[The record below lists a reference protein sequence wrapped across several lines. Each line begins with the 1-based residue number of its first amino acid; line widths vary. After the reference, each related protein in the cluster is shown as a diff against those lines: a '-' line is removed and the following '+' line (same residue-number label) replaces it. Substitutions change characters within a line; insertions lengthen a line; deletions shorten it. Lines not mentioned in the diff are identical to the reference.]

1 MSPEPLPEPT
11 PEVVAA
17 DPISWGY
24 QDLLVFTFLS
34 LLSILFSQLLMHLLT
49 SALHLD
55 PKSGAVLIPSQLLLY
70 ACLFTIL
77 FALIKLQYGREFWHS
92 LRWRNSQ
99 IAPGAAF
106 LLGFAS
112 SYAIQLVGL
121 LLHTPNAETP
131 IKKLLS
137 SRAGVLEFGIL
148 AVTLG
153 PLCEELVFRGFIQP
167 VLVRSVGPTLGI
179 LVTASL
185 FGALHLAQNSFIWQ
199 MGLLI
204 TLAGLAFGWMCQL
217 TGSTK
222 ASTWMHAGF
231 NSTVFVYLLQNP
243 KLPHAQ

>member
-1 MSPEPLPEPT
+1 MSPELLPEAPI
-11 PEVVAA
+11 

-24 QDLLVFTFLS
+24 QDLLLFLFLS
-34 LLSILFSQLLMHLLT
+34 LMSILSTQLLMHLV
-49 SALHLD
+49 AGPLHLD
-55 PKSGAVLIPSQLLLY
+55 PKGAAVLIPSQLLLY
-70 ACLFTIL
+70 ACLFLIL
-77 FALIKLQYGREFWHS
+77 FALIKLQYGRGFWTS
-92 LRWRNSQ
+92 LHWQNSQ
-99 IAPGAAF
+99 VAPGAAF
-106 LLGFAS
+106 LLGLAS
-112 SYAIQLVGL
+112 SYAIQLVGFV
-121 LLHTPNAETP
+121 LHTPNVETP

-153 PLCEELVFRGFIQP
+153 PLCEELVFRGFVQP
-167 VLVRSVGPTLGI
+167 VLVRSVGPFFGI

-185 FGALHLAQNSFIWQ
+185 FGALHLAQNAFIWQ
-199 MGLLI
+199 MGVLI
-204 TLAGLAFGWMCQL
+204 TLAGLGFGWMRQL